1 MFVPCTYRYK
11 LNAIK
16 FTQVVYLGPSIL
28 SSGGGVDSDIDKEI
42 RHDMILCMSRDDMIR
57 EMRKSGAT
65 YSAIAK
71 VFKITRQRAH
81 QICRGVEH

>member
-1 MFVPCTYRYK
+1 M
-11 LNAIK
+11 
-16 FTQVVYLGPSIL
+16 
-28 SSGGGVDSDIDKEI
+28 DSDIDKEI